1 MRSDR
6 KGCMILKPLYRV
18 LPAFLLFGA
27 ACVNPV
33 NNIIQQFNKA
43 PQIDA
48 FTKAVKVSLPLA
60 YAANIAMDVMN
71 KAVVPGVSVVRTSDS
86 FPCNAVVQI
95 AVDRAYPLPVGS
107 DSVNG
112 TMMVLGLWSDSNT
125 AVASVFFTQTNVSD
139 GSFTLKDVAFVPI
152 TRDTS
157 GTMVVF
163 ASEDVNADSSLV
175 VNTTIT
181 DSLVTVK
188 LSGVPLTLPTDSSV
202 AVNQKAWITLVKRPA
217 GASLGGEVYTLYGA
231 SQYLGV
237 SPSTTEII
245 QAVMIG
251 VTMTPSSCRR
261 NPWGGYAMVRDMKI
275 QGSNNNSNIDL
286 GTVVLTFSA
295 ACNGTANIPVAT
307 GEYLARIGSTVALNL
322 DR

>member
-1 MRSDR
+1 M
-6 KGCMILKPLYRV
+6 KTNPFLCV
-18 LPAFLLFGA
+18 LAGALLA
-27 ACVNPV
+27 ICACVNQI
-33 NNIIQQFNKA
+33 NNVVQQFNKA

-60 YAANIAMDVMN
+60 YAANIAMNAMN
-71 KAVVPGVSVVRTSDS
+71 KAVIPGVSVERTSDS

-112 TMMVLGLWSDSNT
+112 TMMVVGLWSDSNT

-139 GSFTLKDVAFVPI
+139 GSFTLKDIAFVPM

-175 VNTTIT
+175 VNTKIT

-188 LSGVPLTLPTDSSV
+188 LSGIPLTLPTDSSV
-202 AVNQKAWITLVKRPA
+202 AVNQKAWITLVKLPA
-217 GASLGGEVYTLYGA
+217 GANPGGEVYTLYGA

-251 VTMTPSSCRR
+251 VTITPSSCRR
-261 NPWGGYAMVRDMKI
+261 NPRGGYAMVRDMKI
-275 QGSNNNSNIDL
+275 QGSNGNSGIDL

-295 ACNGTANIPVAT
+295 ACTGTANIPVAT